1 MKIVKGLLLATLIAV
16 GAFGSLAAA
25 QGEGELEEVTL
36 ATLAPS
42 ALLWLH
48 AIANDQDFYAAN
60 GVEIVPVQAQSS
72 AALAQAVAS
81 GSADAGVAL
90 GDNVMRAIEEGAPL
104 VISGAILAKPILRL
118 IGTTETIGELAG
130 KRVTGGAVTGGTSDL
145 LLYQLMNGGVQ
156 PDQVQVVGIPNSRD
170 RLVGFQNGQLEGGL
184 LIAPFDIL
192 ALREGFH
199 LLDVYTDYW
208 LETPLILNKDW
219 AEANPDAAKGVT
231 KAFANAAEW
240 IYDPANRE
248 DAVRILAEYTGIEAD
263 IVDEA
268 YEFIVVEQEAIS
280 PDLTVPEDSL
290 RNILVISQAV
300 HGGEMPA
307 FDLSTYYDPSYLE

>member
-1 MKIVKGLLLATLIAV
+1 MKYVKRSFIALAAV
-16 GAFGSLAAA
+16 LMIFGSPATA
-25 QGEGELEEVTL
+25 QDSELEEVTL

-48 AIANDQDFYAAN
+48 AIAVDQDFYAAN
-60 GVEIVPVQAQSS
+60 GVRITPVQAQSS

-81 GSADAGVAL
+81 GSANAGVAL
-90 GDNVMRAIEEGAPL
+90 GDNVMRAIDEGAPL
-104 VISGAILAKPILRL
+104 VISGAILSKPILRL
-118 IGTTETIGELAG
+118 IGTTESAADLAG

-145 LLYQLMNGGVQ
+145 LLYQLMNAGVQ

-192 ALREGFH
+192 ALREGFN
-199 LLDVYTDYW
+199 LLDVYKDYW
-208 LETPLILNKDW
+208 LETPLILNRDW
-219 AEANPDAAKGVT
+219 AEANPEAAKGVT
-231 KAFANAAEW
+231 KAFANAAAW
-240 IYDPANRE
+240 IYEPGNRD
-248 DAVRILAEYTGIEAD
+248 DAVRILSEYTGIEED
-263 IVDEA
+263 IVQEA
-268 YEFIVVEQEAIS
+268 YDFIVVEQQAIS
-280 PDLTVPEDSL
+280 PDLSVPADSL

-300 HGGEMPA
+300 HGGEMPD

>member
-1 MKIVKGLLLATLIAV
+1 MKYVKRSFIALAAV
-16 GAFGSLAAA
+16 LMIFGSPATA
-25 QGEGELEEVTL
+25 QDSQLEEVTL

-48 AIANDQDFYAAN
+48 AIAVDQDFYAAN
-60 GVEIVPVQAQSS
+60 GVRITPVQAQSS

-81 GSADAGVAL
+81 GSANAGVAL
-90 GDNVMRAIEEGAPL
+90 GDNVMRAIDEGAPL
-104 VISGAILAKPILRL
+104 VISGAILSKPILRL
-118 IGTTETIGELAG
+118 IGTTETAADLAG

-145 LLYQLMNGGVQ
+145 LLYQLMNAGVQ

-192 ALREGFH
+192 ALREGFN

-208 LETPLILNKDW
+208 LETPLILNRDW
-219 AEANPDAAKGVT
+219 AEANPEAAKGVT
-231 KAFANAAEW
+231 KAFANAAAW
-240 IYDPANRE
+240 IYEPANRD
-248 DAVRILAEYTGIEAD
+248 DAVRILSEYTGIEED
-263 IVDEA
+263 IVQEA
-268 YEFIVVEQEAIS
+268 YDFIVVEQQAIS
-280 PDLTVPEDSL
+280 PDLSVPADSL

-300 HGGEMPA
+300 HGGEMPD

>member
-1 MKIVKGLLLATLIAV
+1 MKHLKR
-16 GAFGSLAAA
+16 SLAALAAVLLLFGSPATA
-25 QGEGELEEVTL
+25 QDGELEEVTL

-48 AIANDQDFYAAN
+48 AIAVDQDFYAAN
-60 GVEIVPVQAQSS
+60 GVAVTPVQAQSS

-90 GDNVMRAIEEGAPL
+90 GDNVMRAIDEGAPL
-104 VISGAILAKPILRL
+104 VISGAILSKPILRL
-118 IGTTETIGELAG
+118 IGTTETAADLAG

-145 LLYQLMNGGVQ
+145 LLYQLMNAGVQ

-192 ALREGFH
+192 ALREGFN

-208 LETPLILNKDW
+208 LETPLILNRDW
-219 AEANPDAAKGVT
+219 AQANPTAAKGVT
-231 KAFANAAEW
+231 KAFANAAAW
-240 IYDPANRE
+240 IYEPANRE
-248 DAVRILAEYTGIEAD
+248 DAVRILSEYTGIEPD
-263 IVDEA
+263 IVQEA
-268 YEFIVVEQEAIS
+268 YDFIVLEQQAIS
-280 PDLTVPEDSL
+280 PDLSVPADSL

-300 HGGEMPA
+300 HGGEMPP

>member
-1 MKIVKGLLLATLIAV
+1 MKYVKRSFIALAAV
-16 GAFGSLAAA
+16 LMIFGSPATA
-25 QGEGELEEVTL
+25 QDSELEEVTL

-48 AIANDQDFYAAN
+48 AIAVDQDFYAAN
-60 GVEIVPVQAQSS
+60 GVRITPVQAQSS

-81 GSADAGVAL
+81 GSANAGVAL
-90 GDNVMRAIEEGAPL
+90 GDNVMRAIDEGAPL
-104 VISGAILAKPILRL
+104 VISGAILSKPILRL
-118 IGTTETIGELAG
+118 IGTTETAADLAG

-145 LLYQLMNGGVQ
+145 LLYQLMNAGVQ

-192 ALREGFH
+192 ALREGFN

-208 LETPLILNKDW
+208 LETPLILNRDW
-219 AEANPDAAKGVT
+219 AEANPEAAKGVT
-231 KAFANAAEW
+231 KAFANAAAW
-240 IYDPANRE
+240 IYEPGNRD
-248 DAVRILAEYTGIEAD
+248 DAVRILSEYTGIEED
-263 IVDEA
+263 IVQEA
-268 YEFIVVEQEAIS
+268 YDFIVVEQQAIS
-280 PDLTVPEDSL
+280 PDLSVPADSL

-300 HGGEMPA
+300 HGGEMPD

>member
-1 MKIVKGLLLATLIAV
+1 LAAVLLV
-16 GAFGSLAAA
+16 FGSPATA
-25 QGEGELEEVTL
+25 QDGDLEEVTL

-48 AIANDQDFYAAN
+48 AIAVDQDFYAAN
-60 GVEIVPVQAQSS
+60 GVAIMPVQAQSS
-72 AALAQAVAS
+72 SALAQAVAS

-90 GDNVMRAIEEGAPL
+90 GDNVMRAIDEGAPL
-104 VISGAILAKPILRL
+104 VISGAILSKPILRL
-118 IGTTETIGELAG
+118 IGTTETAAELAG

-145 LLYQLMNGGVQ
+145 LLYQLMNAGVQ

-192 ALREGFH
+192 ALREGFN

-208 LETPLILNKDW
+208 LETPLILNRDW
-219 AEANPDAAKGVT
+219 AEANPEAAKGVT
-231 KAFANAAEW
+231 KAFANAAAW
-240 IYDPANRE
+240 IYEPENRDE
-248 DAVRILAEYTGIEAD
+248 AVRILSEYTGIEED
-263 IVDEA
+263 IVQEA
-268 YEFIVVEQEAIS
+268 YDFIVVEQQAIS
-280 PDLTVPEDSL
+280 PDLSVPEDSL

>member
-1 MKIVKGLLLATLIAV
+1 MKYVKRSFIALAAV
-16 GAFGSLAAA
+16 LMIFGSPATA
-25 QGEGELEEVTL
+25 QDSELEEVTL

-48 AIANDQDFYAAN
+48 AIAVDQDFYAAN
-60 GVEIVPVQAQSS
+60 GVRITPVQAQSS

-81 GSADAGVAL
+81 GSANAGVAL
-90 GDNVMRAIEEGAPL
+90 GDNVMRAIDEGAPL
-104 VISGAILAKPILRL
+104 VISGAILSKPILRL
-118 IGTTETIGELAG
+118 IGTTESAADLAG

-145 LLYQLMNGGVQ
+145 LLYQLMNAGVQ

-192 ALREGFH
+192 ALREGFN

-208 LETPLILNKDW
+208 LETPLILNRDW
-219 AEANPDAAKGVT
+219 AEANPEAAKGVT
-231 KAFANAAEW
+231 KAFANAAAW
-240 IYDPANRE
+240 IYEPGNRD
-248 DAVRILAEYTGIEAD
+248 DAVRILSEYTGIEED
-263 IVDEA
+263 IVQEA
-268 YEFIVVEQEAIS
+268 YDFIVVEQQAIS
-280 PDLTVPEDSL
+280 PDLSVPADSL

-300 HGGEMPA
+300 HGGEMPD

>member
-1 MKIVKGLLLATLIAV
+1 VAAVLLVL
-16 GAFGSLAAA
+16 GSPAAA
-25 QGEGELEEVTL
+25 QDGELEEVTL

-48 AIANDQDFYAAN
+48 AIAVDQDFYAAN
-60 GVEIVPVQAQSS
+60 GVSVTTVQAQSS

-81 GSADAGVAL
+81 GSANAGVAL
-90 GDNVMRAIEEGAPL
+90 GDNVMRAIDEGAPL

-118 IGTTETIGELAG
+118 IGTTETAADLAG

-145 LLYQLMNGGVQ
+145 LLYMLMNAGVQ

-184 LIAPFDIL
+184 LIAPFDIQ
-192 ALREGFH
+192 ALREGFN

-208 LETPLILNKDW
+208 LETPLILNRDW
-219 AEANPDAAKGVT
+219 AQANPEAARGVTRAFADAA
-231 KAFANAAEW
+231 AW
-240 IYDPANRE
+240 IYEPENRD
-248 DAVRILAEYTGIEAD
+248 DAVRILSEYTGIEED
-263 IVDEA
+263 IVQEA
-268 YEFIVVEQEAIS
+268 YEFIVLEQQAIS
-280 PDLTVPEDSL
+280 PDLSVPEDSL

-300 HGGEMPA
+300 HGGEMPP
-307 FDLSTYYDPSYLE
+307 FELSKYYDPSYLE

>member
-1 MKIVKGLLLATLIAV
+1 MKQVKRSFLALAAVLLV
-16 GAFGSLAAA
+16 FGSPATA
-25 QGEGELEEVTL
+25 QDGDLEEVTL

-48 AIANDQDFYAAN
+48 AIAVDQDFYAAN
-60 GVEIVPVQAQSS
+60 GVAIMPVQAQSS
-72 AALAQAVAS
+72 SALAQAVAS

-90 GDNVMRAIEEGAPL
+90 GDNVMRAIDEGAPL
-104 VISGAILAKPILRL
+104 VISGAILSKPILRL
-118 IGTTETIGELAG
+118 IGTTETAAELAG

-145 LLYQLMNGGVQ
+145 LLYQLMNAGVQ

-192 ALREGFH
+192 ALREGFN

-208 LETPLILNKDW
+208 LETPLILNRDW
-219 AEANPDAAKGVT
+219 AEANPEAAKGVT
-231 KAFANAAEW
+231 KAFANAAAW
-240 IYDPANRE
+240 IYEPENRDE
-248 DAVRILAEYTGIEAD
+248 AVRILSEYTGIEED
-263 IVDEA
+263 IVQEA
-268 YEFIVVEQEAIS
+268 YDFIVVEQQAIS
-280 PDLTVPEDSL
+280 PDLSVPEDSL